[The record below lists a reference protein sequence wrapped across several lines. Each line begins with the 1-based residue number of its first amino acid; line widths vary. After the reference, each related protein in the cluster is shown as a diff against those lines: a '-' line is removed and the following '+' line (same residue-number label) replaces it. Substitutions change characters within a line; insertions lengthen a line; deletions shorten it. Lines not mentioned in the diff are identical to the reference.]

1 MSYFRPIVSNI
12 DSALNTLNELFGE
25 IIYSELPSGND
36 WIDHLDILDAI
47 RINQFGRFKSIEEG
61 YANMLNGISV
71 VGIKKK
77 SRMNII
83 KLKIFYKKTSYL
95 SPKS

>member
-71 VGIKKK
+71 VGIKK
-77 SRMNII
+77 RVG
-83 KLKIFYKKTSYL
+83 
-95 SPKS
+95 